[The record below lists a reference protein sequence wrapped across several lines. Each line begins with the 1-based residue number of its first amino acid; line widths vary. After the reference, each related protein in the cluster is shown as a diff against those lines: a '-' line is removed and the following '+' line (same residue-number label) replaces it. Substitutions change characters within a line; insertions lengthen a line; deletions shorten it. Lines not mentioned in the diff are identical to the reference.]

1 MIACYLAPTVQLG
14 LICCIQL
21 SFSNIFLGL
30 HLSPEESG
38 CRCTCTEAP
47 RHCLFE
53 LPVEHARVF
62 KREKTEKVVDPAYLL
77 RQQI

>member
-1 MIACYLAPTVQLG
+1 MIACYLVPAIQLG
-14 LICCIQL
+14 LICCVQL
-21 SFSNIFLGL
+21 SFSNIFRWLR
-30 HLSPEESG
+30 LSLEESG

-62 KREKTEKVVDPAYLL
+62 KQEKPERESF
-77 RQQI
+77 